1 LRSFFLSTLL
11 AIMDVPIIGLAQS
24 AGQLQVATATVC
36 RELVNRVPL
45 DAGTKF
51 PLSVGKLSWFTKII
65 DDEGTGKIAHAWYLQ
80 GKERFRVD
88 LTVNGPHPA
97 DLHHESD
104 QTW

>member
-1 LRSFFLSTLL
+1 MRSFFLSTLL

-51 PLSVGKLSWFTKII
+51 PLSVGKLSRFTKITGV
-65 DDEGTGKIAHAWYLQ
+65 EGSGKIAHAWYLQ
-80 GKERFRVD
+80 D
-88 LTVNGPHPA
+88 
-97 DLHHESD
+97 
-104 QTW
+104 